1 MPFAPAVVERTM
13 KVQEVLMQAISGQLT
28 WLQAEDILGWQPRT
42 LRRWRLRYQQ
52 RGYDGLWD
60 RRRQQPSP
68 RCAPVAEVARIT
80 RLYREQYPGFNAAH
94 FREFIESE
102 LFGHKKGA
110 FTGAA
115 EHRTGWLE
123 VCPPL
128 GTVFLDEIGETEA
141 AVQVKLL
148 RVLQTRT
155 FQRVGDTQDR
165 PFQGKIVAATNRSL
179 AEAMQA
185 GRFRSDLY
193 YRLCSDVI
201 ETPSLA
207 AQLRDAPEELG
218 HLLRF
223 LGRRIAGD
231 EEAEAVAQETEA
243 WITKHL
249 GADYPWPGNVREL
262 EQCLRNVMIRGRYS
276 PPRPASAG
284 VREELAS
291 AFLGGAWTVEETVRR
306 HCTLVFAQT
315 GNYQETARRLGIDWR
330 TVKEKVDRALLGQ
343 LTGHDVARREKT

>member
-1 MPFAPAVVERTM
+1 M
-13 KVQEVLMQAISGQLT
+13 
-28 WLQAEDILGWQPRT
+28 EDFRGGFYPLNLSALSAT
-42 LRRWRLRYQQ
+42 L
-52 RGYDGLWD
+52 
-60 RRRQQPSP
+60 
-68 RCAPVAEVARIT
+68 
-80 RLYREQYPGFNAAH
+80 
-94 FREFIESE
+94 IESE

-276 PPRPASAG
+276 PPRPASGG
-284 VREELAS
+284 VRDDLAG

-306 HCTLVFAQT
+306 YCTLVFAQT

-330 TVKEKVDRALLGQ
+330 TVKEKVDRALLEQ
-343 LTGHDVARREKT
+343 LAGPDLARREKT